1 MGRTPVCK
9 RMIYFFLCS
18 KDSEDTNRANNL
30 FDFSFKFLA
39 CVVQPL
45 AIVIEPRLT

>member
-30 FDFSFKFLA
+30 FDFSFKNLGLRSPTFSDCHMNLA
-39 CVVQPL
+39 
-45 AIVIEPRLT
+45 